1 MEIDQETKPD
11 DIDPSTLDQPKLD
24 PNAKLTPMQEMAAA
38 LKAAKVAKAQ
48 EEERKKK
55 EEELSLIHI

>member
-11 DIDPSTLDQPKLD
+11 DIDPSSLDQPKLD

-38 LKAAKVAKAQ
+38 LKAAKVAKA
-48 EEERKKK
+48 
-55 EEELSLIHI
+55 